1 MVIETA
7 AALDRRYCSQC
18 KKWRAVAVAA
28 DTWAYCERCGT
39 ILVRA
44 EMRRRYAGFWRRA
57 GGYFIDYFIFLPLEV
72 PFYVEE
78 SGGAAALFLVAVV
91 LTLANLIAGNARGAT
106 LGKAVFRMRV
116 VNAEGG
122 APGYRKSV
130 GRYLMSIF
138 SGVLLIGYLAM
149 IWDRQKQT
157 WHDHAAGT
165 FVVKR

>member
-1 MVIETA
+1 
-7 AALDRRYCSQC
+7 
-18 KKWRAVAVAA
+18 
-28 DTWAYCERCGT
+28 
-39 ILVRA
+39 VRL
-44 EMRRRYAGFWRRA
+44 EQRRRYAGFWRRA
-57 GGYFIDYFIFLPLEV
+57 GGYTIDYFVFLPLEV
-72 PFYVEE
+72 PFYVDD
-78 SGGAAALFLVAVV
+78 SGGWAALFLLGVA
-91 LTLANLIAGNARGAT
+91 LTFANMIVGTARGAT
-106 LGKAVFRMRV
+106 LGKWLFRLRV